1 MFGRS
6 RKLMLIAFFTALIII
21 LVNLAWWVFYNRT
34 EVLLDK
40 QLSRRLSAIARTTS
54 ASFTP
59 EIVQALIS
67 GDLEAYMKV
76 TLVLEQALHS
86 DSLSETF
93 IISDNYL
100 YIATTLYE
108 TDSSYFLTELNA
120 PYIDSLFYGM
130 SDGIVVTPS
139 YKTGKIYLRSAFA
152 PLLDSDGSIVAVL
165 GVEAD
170 VDYFDSLADLRQ
182 NLYFSVG
189 LSVVGGLLFGLLFI
203 LFQRRINSAEQIL
216 FMNETQVFMGRMVA
230 VVAHEIRNPLM
241 IIRASAERLAKKHRE
256 QENQFIIEEVDRLN
270 EIVSGYLDF
279 ARGTEG
285 TFVKSGKT
293 AKINL
298 EGLVVDLRKYLRDK
312 YPSEDIIWLENNNP
326 SDLVIESYPRSL
338 RQVLL
343 NLLINSADACLA
355 ASCPIELGIAVE
367 EKENTVVVTVKD
379 HGPGITGKNVARL
392 FEPFY
397 TTKQS
402 GSGLGLY
409 LSKKIVA
416 EMGGEIDI
424 KSRSGTT
431 EVIITLPKTPG
442 K

>member
-1 MFGRS
+1 
-6 RKLMLIAFFTALIII
+6 MLIAFFTALIII

-424 KSRSGTT
+424 KSRSGNT